1 MEKNS
6 KQNNNQWAYTS
17 LEDTKKNAEL
27 LLGKHK
33 IKFVQGMI
41 EDT

>member
-1 MEKNS
+1 MP
-6 KQNNNQWAYTS
+6 T
-17 LEDTKKNAEL
+17 

-41 EDT
+41 EDTLKLKKNLPKKFHY